1 MACSI
6 WQNDEHCLPCK
17 ICMTLP
23 SLGLPSPF
31 LPPSLSPLLYPSSL
45 VLQILRGGRVR
56 QERKESKHN
65 VASLS
70 WLSLRIM
77 HGQLLHVPGPP
88 CKRPQERLHLSTGCP
103 RRGRGRNLST
113 GSHSPMVKSLL
124 HSVNSSSLPSCFY
137 RGIEHV
143 SVINKK
149 SPRWKVT
156 PTKGQWEQHR
166 ASHRGRTNLQGP

>member
-31 LPPSLSPLLYPSSL
+31 LPPSPSPLLYPSSL

-113 GSHSPMVKSLL
+113 SSHSPMVKSLL
-124 HSVNSSSLPSCFY
+124 HRVLTPPHFPVASTEALSTFLSSIRNPQD
-137 RGIEHV
+137 G
-143 SVINKK
+143 K
-149 SPRWKVT
+149 
-156 PTKGQWEQHR
+156 
-166 ASHRGRTNLQGP
+166 